1 MFEQTFV
8 DGVGKTNKSW
18 TVTVSFIFELAV
30 IGLLVILPL
39 IFTDVLPKAQLVS
52 LLQAPAPPPPPPP
65 PPPPAPIQKVIKV
78 PPRQFDAG
86 KLMAPKEIPKQI
98 ATIVEAELPPS
109 VSNVAVVVGV
119 PGGVPGGTIGGLAGL
134 APPPPPPPPP
144 PPKESKPVVVGGKV
158 FEGSRI
164 KAPSPEYPRVAKL
177 ARVQGAVRYSAV
189 IGKWQDPGSEVRF
202 RSGHAGD
209 SRRDEDGFGVGIP
222 ALLAEQRAGGC
233 HHRDYGEF
241 CTELVAAAARNVRG
255 LKINSQETKLW
266 FYSCK
271 PRHSCCFRNGR

>member
-189 IGKWQDPGSEVRF
+189 IGKDGKIRDLKYVSGPAMLATPDVMKTVSEWEYR
-202 RSGHAGD
+202 
-209 SRRDEDGFGVGIP
+209 P
-222 ALLAEQRAGGC
+222 YLLNNEPV
-233 HHRDYGEF
+233 DVI
-241 CTELVAAAARNVRG
+241 TEITVNFVLN
-255 LKINSQETKLW
+255 
-266 FYSCK
+266 
-271 PRHSCCFRNGR
+271 

>member
-1 MFEQTFV
+1 MFEQSFV

-18 TVTVSFIFELAV
+18 TVTLSFALELAV

-65 PPPPAPIQKVIKV
+65 PPPPAAPVKAVKV

-86 KLMAPKEIPKQI
+86 KLMAPKEIPKQV

-109 VSNVAVVVGV
+109 VSNVAVVGVGV
-119 PGGVPGGTIGGLAGL
+119 PGGVPGGTIGGISSL

-144 PPKESKPVVVGGKV
+144 PPAPKPEAKPVVVGGKV
-158 FEGSRI
+158 SEGNRI
-164 KAPSPEYPRVAKL
+164 KAQNPDYPRMAKL

-189 IGKWQDPGSEVRF
+189 IGKDGKIRDLKFV
-202 RSGHAGD
+202 SG
-209 SRRDEDGFGVGIP
+209 P
-222 ALLAEQRAGGC
+222 ALLATPEVMRTVSEWEY
-233 HHRDYGEF
+233 RPYLLNNEPVEVI
-241 CTELVAAAARNVRG
+241 TEITVNFVLN
-255 LKINSQETKLW
+255 
-266 FYSCK
+266 
-271 PRHSCCFRNGR
+271 